1 MVNYHARERTPRE
14 ECVISQTALCETG
27 GGGGAQRYFMEDLV
41 EIFAGILLGCLKI
54 SLDICF
60 WSRGDLRK
68 GDI

>member
-1 MVNYHARERTPRE
+1 MCNFADGVMRNGR
-14 ECVISQTALCETG
+14 